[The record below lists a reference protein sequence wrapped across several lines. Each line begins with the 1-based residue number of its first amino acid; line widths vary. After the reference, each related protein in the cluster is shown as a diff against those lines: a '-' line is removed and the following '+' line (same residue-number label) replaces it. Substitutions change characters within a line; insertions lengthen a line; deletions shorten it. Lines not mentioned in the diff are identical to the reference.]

1 MSGLDV
7 LIFVEDPGA
16 ANYVAPLPAA
26 LIKQGWRTT
35 LLAEGHAI
43 KYLREHSLKPET
55 LRHPVQAK
63 EILAATKPR
72 LVVVGTSE
80 NVDTVGLEL
89 IAEARLAQIPSVG
102 VVDAFGNTDHR
113 FRGRTDD
120 PLAYMPDWL
129 LVPDEWTK
137 AAYVAL
143 GYPQE
148 RTIVCGHPHYDYVHC
163 IGKELMRQDR
173 ASLRKGLF
181 PEVPLTQKIIVFAA
195 ETSTGLN
202 QQQFQ
207 RSAEYTLQGRG
218 RSTSRTEIVLEE
230 FLDAVRL
237 LKPQP
242 YLVLRLHPKNLLEE
256 FTPYLSEFDQ
266 INQGGSPLN
275 LVYAADLVVG
285 MTTLLLLEAAMLGRP
300 TLSIIPRLVEMQWL
314 PCTRMG
320 ITRCV
325 MQRSQIRAS
334 LQLFSQNGSQVW
346 RPDYSDIFVFGSL
359 DRSVAF
365 INQILT
371 GKRL

>member
-1 MSGLDV
+1 
-7 LIFVEDPGA
+7 
-16 ANYVAPLPAA
+16 
-26 LIKQGWRTT
+26 
-35 LLAEGHAI
+35 
-43 KYLREHSLKPET
+43 
-55 LRHPVQAK
+55 
-63 EILAATKPR
+63 
-72 LVVVGTSE
+72 
-80 NVDTVGLEL
+80 
-89 IAEARLAQIPSVG
+89 
-102 VVDAFGNTDHR
+102 
-113 FRGRTDD
+113 
-120 PLAYMPDWL
+120 
-129 LVPDEWTK
+129 
-137 AAYVAL
+137 
-143 GYPQE
+143 
-148 RTIVCGHPHYDYVHC
+148 
-163 IGKELMRQDR
+163 MRQDR